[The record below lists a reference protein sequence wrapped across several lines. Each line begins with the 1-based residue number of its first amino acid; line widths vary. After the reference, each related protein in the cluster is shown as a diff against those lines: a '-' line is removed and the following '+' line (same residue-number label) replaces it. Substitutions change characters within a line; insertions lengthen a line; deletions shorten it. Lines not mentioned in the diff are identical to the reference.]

1 MSGVEKKYTYAE
13 FIKAVGRNST
23 TVQAEKLLSEIY
35 MDLFLKGIHREQIRE
50 RLISLIDQSL
60 DNRDEPTF
68 LEYSKQLEKF
78 EDAI

>member
-1 MSGVEKKYTYAE
+1 MSGVEKNYSYAE
-13 FIKAVGRNST
+13 FMKAVGRNSS

-60 DNRDEPTF
+60 DNRDEHTF

-78 EDAI
+78 VDAI